1 MLKVIELFAGVGSQ
15 TQALKEANI
24 KHEVVAISEIDKY
37 ASRAY
42 EILHGPVNNLGD
54 IKKIERLPVAD
65 FWTYSFPCTDI
76 SLAGR
81 QKGFDK
87 GSNTQSSLLW
97 EVERLL
103 NIANDNDELPMY
115 LLMENVKALVSKK
128 FINDFEDWIKY
139 LKSLGYKNFW
149 KVLNAKD
156 YGVPQNRERVFMI
169 SIRDENASYEF
180 PEKQELKL
188 KLFDM
193 LEPKVDNKYFLSEK
207 LITNFSD
214 MKNRNGFIR
223 GLRFRPH
230 DEKSK
235 YAYTISTHPAGRATD
250 NFISETVCL
259 NSKVNGKQPSLQNRI
274 YDSNGIATAVTTSF
288 HPFIAIPAAVR
299 GRVQEDGKTKQKL
312 EIREDSEVFNALTTV
327 QKDSLI
333 VIVPE
338 NTKKGYAVAKVGDGI
353 YTNRPHQKRGVV
365 QKNMIPTLKCSVSDI
380 GVVVDTEEWISIRRL
395 TPRECWRLMG
405 WSDENI
411 DKVIN
416 EFSDTQLYKMAG
428 NGIVVSVLISLFSN
442 LKTTILR

>member
-15 TQALKEANI
+15 TQALKKEANI

-42 EILHGPVNNLGD
+42 EILHGLVNNLGD

-169 SIRDENASYEF
+169 SIRDENASY
-180 PEKQELKL
+180 K
-188 KLFDM
+188 
-193 LEPKVDNKYFLSEK
+193 
-207 LITNFSD
+207 
-214 MKNRNGFIR
+214 
-223 GLRFRPH
+223 
-230 DEKSK
+230 
-235 YAYTISTHPAGRATD
+235 
-250 NFISETVCL
+250 
-259 NSKVNGKQPSLQNRI
+259 
-274 YDSNGIATAVTTSF
+274 
-288 HPFIAIPAAVR
+288 
-299 GRVQEDGKTKQKL
+299 
-312 EIREDSEVFNALTTV
+312 
-327 QKDSLI
+327 
-333 VIVPE
+333 
-338 NTKKGYAVAKVGDGI
+338 
-353 YTNRPHQKRGVV
+353 
-365 QKNMIPTLKCSVSDI
+365 
-380 GVVVDTEEWISIRRL
+380 
-395 TPRECWRLMG
+395 
-405 WSDENI
+405 
-411 DKVIN
+411 
-416 EFSDTQLYKMAG
+416 
-428 NGIVVSVLISLFSN
+428 
-442 LKTTILR
+442 